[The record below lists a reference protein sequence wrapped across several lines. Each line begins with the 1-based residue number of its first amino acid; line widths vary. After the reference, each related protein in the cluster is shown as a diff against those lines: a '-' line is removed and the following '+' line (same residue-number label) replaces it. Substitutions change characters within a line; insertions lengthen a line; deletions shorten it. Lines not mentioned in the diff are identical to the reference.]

1 MINQIVFS
9 LFTPNKNVWDVPN
22 NQKFDFS
29 QFENNIFSLE
39 IDDEVFELQENSCFR
54 KYMSNIHSDTQ
65 TRNIYFGLKF
75 SEFFSSE
82 ILKLRLNFRKTRN
95 FDSQT
100 KIWPKF
106 CRIQQERLIHTQNF
120 AFDKKIGNFRQNFVN
135 LRKNRIFRIPQNQTY
150 PLRILKNSSE
160 TSLLRRN

>member
-65 TRNIYFGLKF
+65 TRNIYYGLKF
-75 SEFFSSE
+75 SEIFRPTFLKIS
-82 ILKLRLNFRKTRN
+82 KLRLSIPKTRN

-100 KIWPKF
+100 KISPKF
-106 CRIQQERLIHTQNF
+106 CRIPQTRTYPRSEFWKIHLKF
-120 AFDKKIGNFRQNFVN
+120 RFWEKIGNFRLNF
-135 LRKNRIFRIPQNQTY
+135 KIFREIWII
-150 PLRILKNSSE
+150 RVWISKISLK
-160 TSLLRRN
+160 